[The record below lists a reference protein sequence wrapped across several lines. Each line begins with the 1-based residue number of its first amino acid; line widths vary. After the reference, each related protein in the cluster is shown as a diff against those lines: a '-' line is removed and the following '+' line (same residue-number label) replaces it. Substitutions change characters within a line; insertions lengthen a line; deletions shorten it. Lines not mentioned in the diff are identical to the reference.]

1 MSSGFVSRAVVVTA
15 LVAITGSAAVGAA
28 GATSSRAASTP
39 PAPKTFAY
47 TGAEQ
52 TYKVPSGVVLAGIAA
67 EGGHGGDYAE
77 GGGREGG
84 VGAEV
89 PVRSG
94 QTLYVEVG
102 AQGAY
107 NSGPAFGGGGPA
119 GAPPPVVA
127 MCSNGAPCADVYASS
142 GGGASDVRTCSM
154 TASSCPSGV
163 NSAATRLIVGGG
175 GGGESGDGN
184 GPTQSCGANSGGG
197 NANNFQY
204 PPGNPSSGPVPIIT
218 SAGTVYPGL
227 PTSDAHAQGVTPAGG
242 GSTTVGTG
250 GRQAGCS
257 NGSTGWTDS
266 VGGSD
271 AVGPVGGAGGDA
283 SSLGPKA
290 SNCSGNNCDDA
301 GPGGGGGGGYF
312 GGGGGATGL
321 DQPTGNC
328 GVCNGASYGQGGGG
342 GASFV
347 TSKASAP
354 IDEEYLTGSGD
365 GIVVI
370 VPAVEIDA
378 PANGATY
385 VPGQLVHASWSCGY
399 DGKTGLGLSSC
410 SGSAAV
416 GGAVNTSPGTHT
428 FTVTGTT
435 TDANGKHTVSAS
447 ISYRV
452 GSSTTGTKST
462 RTSDAGYTFT
472 VRVPNACVG
481 STRKLPVTLVQQ
493 GSSKSYH
500 VVSYSLSIDGIRKLK
515 LTHAGNVGLPLQGQ
529 PHGKHTLKVVV
540 SLRSTATSSSK
551 TATLTIPFGVC

>member
-1 MSSGFVSRAVVVTA
+1 MSSGFVNRALVVMA
-15 LVAITGSAAVGAA
+15 LVAVTGSVAVGVA
-28 GATSSRAASTP
+28 GAMPSRPASAP
-39 PAPKTFAY
+39 PAPTAFAY

-52 TYKVPSGVVLAGIAA
+52 TYTVPSGVVLAGIAA
-67 EGGHGGDYAE
+67 EGGHGGQYAE

-89 PVRSG
+89 PVRPR

-107 NSGPAFGGGGPA
+107 NGGPVFGGGGRA

-127 MCSNGAPCADVYASS
+127 MCSNGGPCADVYASS

-154 TASSCPSGV
+154 SASSCPGGV

-184 GPTQSCGANSGGG
+184 APSQTCGATSSGGR
-197 NANNFQY
+197 ANNFQY
-204 PPGNPSSGPVPIIT
+204 PPGNPSSGPVPILT

-227 PTSDAHAQGVTPAGG
+227 PTSDANAPGVTPAGG
-242 GSTTVGTG
+242 GSTTAGTG

-266 VGGSD
+266 IAGSD
-271 AVGPVGGAGGDA
+271 AVGPVGGTGGDA
-283 SSLGPKA
+283 SSLGPRA
-290 SNCSGNNCDDA
+290 SNCSGNSCDDA
-301 GPGGGGGGGYF
+301 GSGGGGGGGYF

-321 DQPTGNC
+321 NQPTGSC
-328 GVCNGASYGQGGGG
+328 GACNGAGYGQGGGG

-370 VPAVEIDA
+370 VPAVEIDD
-378 PANGATY
+378 PVNGAVY
-385 VPGQLVHASWSCGY
+385 APGQLVHASWSCGY

-410 SGSAAV
+410 NGTAPDGAAI
-416 GGAVNTSPGTHT
+416 NTSPGTHT
-428 FTVTGTT
+428 FTVMGTT
-435 TDANGKHTVSAS
+435 TDANGKHAVAAS

-452 GSSTTGTKST
+452 RSSTTRTKST
-462 RTSDAGYTFT
+462 RTSAAGYTFT
-472 VRVPNACVG
+472 VRVPNACVAP
-481 STRKLPVTLVQQ
+481 TRKLPVTLAQQ
-493 GSSKSYH
+493 GSSTSYH
-500 VVSYSLSIDGIRKLK
+500 IASYTLYIDGVRKLK
-515 LTHAGNVGLPLQGQ
+515 VSHAGSIGLSLQGL
-529 PHGKHTLKVVV
+529 HSGKHTLKVIVL
-540 SLRSTATSSSK
+540 LRSIATSRTK
-551 TATLTIPFGVC
+551 TPTLTISFSVC